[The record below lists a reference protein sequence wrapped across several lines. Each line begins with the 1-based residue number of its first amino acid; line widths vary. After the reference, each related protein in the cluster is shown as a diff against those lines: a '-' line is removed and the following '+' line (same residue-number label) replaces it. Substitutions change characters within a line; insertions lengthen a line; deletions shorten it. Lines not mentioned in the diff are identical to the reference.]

1 MLEVTSK
8 QGRAIRAFLDEV
20 KELSL
25 QKRISQAVT
34 NHGSFEGDLAFL
46 NELSMDDI
54 ITVIVTQEFK
64 VVYSKF
70 EQHEILMSSLYLGGD
85 PIVQKFASYIIGLR
99 NANKF
104 FGANYDHPI
113 LDEKYIFV
121 NEQGE
126 VYDYPEQF
134 IEEDKEYQYV
144 HMFPNRINEL
154 DEFLIERG
162 L

>member
-20 KELSL
+20 KELPL
-25 QKRISQAVT
+25 QNRISQAVA
-34 NHGSFEGDLAFL
+34 NHGSFEGDFEFL

-54 ITVIVTQEFK
+54 ITVIVTQDFK
-64 VVYSKF
+64 VVYNKF
-70 EQHEILMSSLYLGGD
+70 EQHEIILSSLYLGGD
-85 PIVQKFASYIIGLR
+85 PIVQKFASYIVGLR

-104 FGANYDHPI
+104 FGGSYDHPI
-113 LDEKYIFV
+113 LDEKYIFT

-126 VYDYPEQF
+126 VYDFPEQF
-134 IEEDKEYQYV
+134 IEEGKEYEYI